1 MAKILSNLNNTI
13 ISGFV
18 LVVVLAVIVAIW
30 HGGAGLQFDQ
40 GWWSF
45 LFRWLHVL
53 SGIMWIGILYY
64 FNFIQIPNMPNIPD
78 DQKPAI
84 GKVIAPAAL
93 WWFRWAALFTFLT
106 GLIMLWWISSQQRFN
121 LGIVL
126 GAFMGTL
133 MMLNVWAIIWPNQKI
148 MIGLAEGDKAVAGPK
163 AALASRT
170 NTLLSL
176 PMLYFMVASVHP
188 GPISA
193 ASGGAWA
200 SVSIT
205 ALIIGL
211 AIIVVI
217 EVNAVWGK
225 MLGLI
230 QSVSGVITSSII
242 LAIIMAGIVNY
253 M

>member
-1 MAKILSNLNNTI
+1 MAYLLD
-13 ISGFV
+13 V
-18 LVVVLAVIVAIW
+18 
-30 HGGAGLQFDQ
+30 
-40 GWWSF
+40 
-45 LFRWLHVL
+45 LFRYAHIVF
-53 SGIMWIGILYY
+53 GVAWIGLLYY
-64 FNFIQIPNMPNIPD
+64 FNFVQTEYVKEAD
-78 DQKPAI
+78 DGAKADVMA
-84 GKVIAPAAL
+84 KLAPRAL

-106 GLIMLWWISSQQRFN
+106 GLIMLWWVSSQQRFN

-126 GAFMGTL
+126 GAFMGTI
-133 MMLNVWAIIWPNQKI
+133 MMLNVWGIIWPNQKI

-176 PMLYFMVASVHP
+176 PMLYFMVASVH
-188 GPISA
+188 GFA

-200 SVSIT
+200 SVSTT

-211 AIIVVI
+211 VIIVVI
-217 EVNAVWGK
+217 EANAIWGK

>member
-1 MAKILSNLNNTI
+1 MAYLLD
-13 ISGFV
+13 V
-18 LVVVLAVIVAIW
+18 
-30 HGGAGLQFDQ
+30 
-40 GWWSF
+40 
-45 LFRWLHVL
+45 LFRYAHIVF
-53 SGIMWIGILYY
+53 GVAWIGLLYY
-64 FNFIQIPNMPNIPD
+64 FNFVQTEYVKEAD
-78 DQKPAI
+78 DGAKADVMA
-84 GKVIAPAAL
+84 KLAPRAL

-176 PMLYFMVASVHP
+176 PMLYFMVASVH
-188 GPISA
+188 GFA

-211 AIIVVI
+211 VIIVVI
-217 EVNAVWGK
+217 EANAIWGK

-242 LAIIMAGIVNY
+242 LAIIMAGIVYY

>member
-1 MAKILSNLNNTI
+1 MAYLLD
-13 ISGFV
+13 V
-18 LVVVLAVIVAIW
+18 
-30 HGGAGLQFDQ
+30 
-40 GWWSF
+40 
-45 LFRWLHVL
+45 LFRYAHIVF
-53 SGIMWIGILYY
+53 GVAWIGLLYY
-64 FNFIQIPNMPNIPD
+64 FNFVQTEYVKEAD
-78 DQKPAI
+78 DGAKADVMA
-84 GKVIAPAAL
+84 KLAPRAL

-217 EVNAVWGK
+217 EANAVWGK

-230 QSVSGVITSSII
+230 QSVSGVIASSII
-242 LAIIMAGIVNY
+242 LAIIMAGIVYY